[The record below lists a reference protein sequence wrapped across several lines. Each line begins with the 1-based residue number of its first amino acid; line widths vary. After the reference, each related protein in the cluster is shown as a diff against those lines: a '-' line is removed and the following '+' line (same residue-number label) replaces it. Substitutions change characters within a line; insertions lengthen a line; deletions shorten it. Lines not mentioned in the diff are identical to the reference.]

1 MKKLILILAVLLVS
15 LGNVIAKDYILEQQ
29 GKRILVK
36 EHIYSKTDSLKVFKL
51 EGTFKDNAGNFGEAN
66 SIVNVITINNVV
78 EKLEASNELIYNKSI
93 KAYNTAKR
101 ANNELKQGV
110 GKWYFTYAS
119 KNIAALINSECI
131 YSIRYYK
138 NNFLTLAKC
147 DIPEKA
153 FEQIKNIKQ

>member
-78 EKLEASNELIYNKSI
+78 EKLEASNELIYNKNI

-119 KNIAALINSECI
+119 KNIAAIINSECI